1 MLLGFALWM
10 YGGAR
15 LGWYAE
21 YYEVMEFDPILE
33 FSHPVKVEAFL
44 PGIETLALGFVAFV
58 VLLGLSAFIERKGP
72 SVEL

>member
-1 MLLGFALWM
+1 MVLGYGLWM

-15 LGWYAE
+15 RGFYAE

-44 PGIETLALGFVAFV
+44 PGIESLALGFMAFV
-58 VLLGLSAFIERKGP
+58 ALVAVGAFFERKE
-72 SVEL
+72 SSART